1 MTVLTFLSQ
10 HADLLTLLPLAFAT
24 TGEDRRKLRDRRI
37 ENVLMES
44 DEHVLHHA
52 FIREL
57 LQEKAEQRAF
67 REKLKNSVAG
77 WLLIAVIG
85 GVGTLVYRGMRFTLE
100 TLK

>member
-1 MTVLTFLSQ
+1 MTLLAFLSQ
-10 HADLLTLLPLAFAT
+10 HADLITLLPLAFACAT
-24 TGEDRRKLRDRRI
+24 EDRRKLRDRRTSEI
-37 ENVLMES
+37 LMES

-85 GVGTLVYRGMRFTLE
+85 GVGTLAYRGVRFTLE
-100 TLK
+100 TFK